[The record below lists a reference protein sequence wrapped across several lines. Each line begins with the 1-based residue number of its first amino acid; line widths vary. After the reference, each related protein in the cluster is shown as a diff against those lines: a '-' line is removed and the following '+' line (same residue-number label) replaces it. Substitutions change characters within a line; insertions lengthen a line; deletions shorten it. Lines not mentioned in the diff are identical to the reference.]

1 MRRISNVGGDGG
13 NIPERGH
20 HRVKYRWLDECAMRK
35 GHLGNQ
41 TDKSRGK
48 EWKLASWLFNLF
60 FF

>member
-1 MRRISNVGGDGG
+1 MGGDGE

-20 HRVKYRWLDECAMRK
+20 HRVKYRWWDECAMRK

-41 TDKSRGK
+41 TDKSRGE